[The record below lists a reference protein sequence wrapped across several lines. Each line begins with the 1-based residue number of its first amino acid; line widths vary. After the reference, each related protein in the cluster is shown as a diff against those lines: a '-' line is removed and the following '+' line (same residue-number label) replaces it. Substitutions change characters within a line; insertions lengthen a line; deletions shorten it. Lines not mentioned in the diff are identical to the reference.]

1 MKFEDF
7 QTFIERERPRV
18 LPGILVAQVK
28 PAPWVLRAG
37 HGKEARIRM
46 VVVGEHRYE
55 REPGSNE
62 WYRVDRSEFDVLDEV
77 A

>member
-1 MKFEDF
+1 
-7 QTFIERERPRV
+7 
-18 LPGILVAQVK
+18 
-28 PAPWVLRAG
+28 VLRAG

-46 VVVGEHRYE
+46 VVAGEHRYE